1 MVKKSLLKIIYVRK
15 MNKELTTEELDL
27 IFKGVR
33 PEGME
38 YSEYKEYRKL
48 MKSEVKKR
56 LKGTLVFVSSTPEID
71 EDNKL
76 TGRRLV
82 RTYKKSK

>member
-15 MNKELTTEELDL
+15 MNKKLTTEELDL
-27 IFKGVR
+27 IFKGIR

-48 MKSEVKKR
+48 MKSEIKKR

-76 TGRRLV
+76 TGKRLV

>member
-1 MVKKSLLKIIYVRK
+1 MYVKK

-27 IFKGVR
+27 IFKGER

-48 MKSEVKKR
+48 LKSEIKNR
-56 LKGTLVFVSSTPEID
+56 LKGTLVFVSSTPEVD
-71 EDNKL
+71 KDNKL

-82 RTYKKSK
+82 RTYIKEK

>member
-1 MVKKSLLKIIYVRK
+1 MEQKIT
-15 MNKELTTEELDL
+15 NEDLDL
-27 IFKGVR
+27 IFKGIR

-38 YSEYKEYRKL
+38 YSEFKEYRSL

-71 EDNKL
+71 KDNKF

>member
-15 MNKELTTEELDL
+15 MNKKLTTEELDL
-27 IFKGVR
+27 IFKGIR

-38 YSEYKEYRKL
+38 FSEYKEYRKL

>member
-1 MVKKSLLKIIYVRK
+1 
-15 MNKELTTEELDL
+15 MNKKLTTEELDL
-27 IFKGVR
+27 IFKGIR

-38 YSEYKEYRKL
+38 FSEYKEYRKL

-76 TGRRLV
+76 TGKRLV
-82 RTYKKSK
+82 RTYKK

>member
-1 MVKKSLLKIIYVRK
+1 
-15 MNKELTTEELDL
+15 MNKDLTQEDL
-27 IFKGVR
+27 NKLFTGER

-48 MKSEVKKR
+48 LKSEIKNR

-71 EDNKL
+71 KDNKL

-82 RTYKKSK
+82 RTYIKEK

>member
-15 MNKELTTEELDL
+15 MNKKLTTEELDL
-27 IFKGVR
+27 IFKGIR

-76 TGRRLV
+76 TGKRLV

>member
-1 MVKKSLLKIIYVRK
+1 
-15 MNKELTTEELDL
+15 MNKKLTTEELDL
-27 IFKGVR
+27 IFKGIR

-76 TGRRLV
+76 TGKRLV

>member
-1 MVKKSLLKIIYVRK
+1 
-15 MNKELTTEELDL
+15 
-27 IFKGVR
+27 
-33 PEGME
+33 ME
-38 YSEYKEYRKL
+38 FSEYKEYRKL

-76 TGRRLV
+76 TGKRLV
-82 RTYKKSK
+82 RTYKKVIKYGMY

>member
-15 MNKELTTEELDL
+15 MNKKLTTEELDL
-27 IFKGVR
+27 IFKGIR

-38 YSEYKEYRKL
+38 FSEYKEYRKL

-76 TGRRLV
+76 TGKRLV
-82 RTYKKSK
+82 RTYKK